1 MKSTIMSEKLEPFVK
16 LRAIEP
22 EDLDILY
29 QIENDISLWNVG
41 CTNVPYSRYTLHNYI
56 ADCVNDI
63 YTDRQLRMMIEND
76 KAEVVGIIDI
86 IDFEPRHQR
95 AELGVVIKRSFRRQ
109 GYASSAVRKI
119 IDYAKNILHLHQV
132 YVVADADNVGSIGL
146 FSSLGFQSKDV
157 LTDWL
162 FSNGEY
168 HNAIIMQ
175 RML

>member
-1 MKSTIMSEKLEPFVK
+1 MSEKIEPFVK

-76 KAEVVGIIDI
+76 KAEVVGIILLTLSHDT
-86 IDFEPRHQR
+86 
-95 AELGVVIKRSFRRQ
+95 S
-109 GYASSAVRKI
+109 
-119 IDYAKNILHLHQV
+119 
-132 YVVADADNVGSIGL
+132 GL
-146 FSSLGFQSKDV
+146 NLALS
-157 LTDWL
+157 
-162 FSNGEY
+162 
-168 HNAIIMQ
+168 
-175 RML
+175 